1 MVILEIQGVRSST
14 RSFQIDIEVKQT
26 MVMKPEEIFNTCIFK
41 KKGDSSGSQPISTV
55 PPILPVHSIPL
66 AIPETEE
73 PIIMKEIGNEIQEQ
87 KESENIFIAPLEEE
101 QEIENKEDENDLR
114 EIEFNLE
121 ELNPDDTVNL
131 KERKEM
137 YYQMYQEARQKAKVA
152 RDLALSA
159 YLEARQIKNKYMLDD
174 ANDSSSDSED
184 SDVDPDEEDE

>member
-1 MVILEIQGVRSST
+1 
-14 RSFQIDIEVKQT
+14 
-26 MVMKPEEIFNTCIFK
+26 
-41 KKGDSSGSQPISTV
+41 
-55 PPILPVHSIPL
+55 
-66 AIPETEE
+66 
-73 PIIMKEIGNEIQEQ
+73 MKEITNEIQEQ
-87 KESENIFIAPLEEE
+87 KESENIFIAPLEE